1 MPGSNSL
8 KNSII
13 PNFVRRTAVGRAK
26 FSIIMLALIFV
37 LGFFLRVDVYKR
49 SSVGPFTPFTNINAF
64 HYYLAE
70 LVAKGGEIPA
80 VCYKIQYPEGF
91 EVFRKESV
99 VMEYFVGYLYRILGR
114 GADFAAFVRNF
125 VMIFGL
131 IPLFIVYALAMYIT
145 KNRLSAILAALF
157 YTVTPA
163 AVNRTIGLGFL
174 KEAFALPFIF
184 GNILFMTLAEDE
196 TGSLRRVYI
205 YSILSGICM
214 FIALAAWHFTQFYLM
229 AIFVFVAYRLIFLD
243 KRGTIAQYVS
253 LMVSAAAAG
262 VIIPYLREIPFLIS
276 SPMFLGI
283 AILPIFYVKKYSKNK
298 GMLVVLFVTITAA
311 LITGFSFLSKHFGIY
326 HHVYSLGMD
335 SLRFLGQKPLDP
347 NLLSSDSRMLWDVAH
362 SAPSLNEAVT
372 YFLPALIL
380 CLPLILNVAARSFR
394 NKNYP
399 AGGIDLLLYLLAA
412 FGVLYLFVN
421 RVMVF
426 TIFLIAIWAGGL
438 IVISP
443 STLLPSTGSPRRAR
457 DSAGL
462 RGTGRQKLWKTLSIA
477 LIVGVIMLEAAAVSR
492 ASAYIGDTVYIVDLL
507 NWIKAKTKE
516 SDVILAPP
524 RYSPEILAYTARAIN
539 LHAKLESKEIRDKT
553 MKWAETLFT
562 KGEEPLF
569 NLCREWGTTYF
580 VFPHGTYLAGGRS
593 SWRYITAHMEINE
606 DDIGFILE
614 ALPPESRDFKF
625 AHSGRQFSGT
635 MSAGFTKPA
644 LKHFELVYNNGYF
657 NVYKI
662 VP

>member
-13 PNFVRRTAVGRAK
+13 
-26 FSIIMLALIFV
+26 ILALIFI
-37 LGFFLRVDVYKR
+37 LGFLLRADVYKR
-49 SSVGPFTPFTNINAF
+49 SSIGPFTPFTNINAF
-64 HYYLAE
+64 HYYFAD
-70 LVAKGGEIPA
+70 LVAKGEKIPA

-99 VMEYFVGYLYRILGR
+99 VMEYFVGYLYRALGR
-114 GADFAAFVRNF
+114 GTDFDAFVRNF

-131 IPLFIVYALAMYIT
+131 IPLFIVYALTLHIT
-145 KNRLSAILAALF
+145 KDRFAAILAAIF

-184 GNILFMTLAEDE
+184 GNMLFMAFAEDE
-196 TGSLRRVYI
+196 TCSSRRVYI

-229 AIFVFVAYRLIFLD
+229 IALVFIAYRAILFD
-243 KRGTIAQYVS
+243 KRDTFVQYIA
-253 LMVSAAAAG
+253 LMVSSAAAG
-262 VIIPYLREIPFLIS
+262 IVIPYLREIPFLVS
-276 SPMFLGI
+276 SPMLLGF
-283 AILPIFYVKKYSKNK
+283 AILPVFCVKRYVINK
-298 GMLVVLFVTITAA
+298 GVRAVIFIASAFL
-311 LITGFSFLSKHFGIY
+311 LIAGFSFLSKHFGIY
-326 HHVYSLGMD
+326 YHVYSLGID
-335 SLRFLGQKPLDP
+335 SLRFMGQKPFNP

-362 SAPSLNEAVT
+362 SAPPLNEAVT

-380 CLPLILNVAARSFR
+380 GLPLILNIAIKSFR
-394 NKNYP
+394 NKSYSED
-399 AGGIDLLLYLLAA
+399 GIDLLLYLLIA

-438 IVISP
+438 IVIPP
-443 STLLPSTGSPRRAR
+443 STLLR
-457 DSAGL
+457 
-462 RGTGRQKLWKTLSIA
+462 TGRQRLWKSLSAVFIIGVIA
-477 LIVGVIMLEAAAVSR
+477 LQAAAVSR

-507 NWIKAKTKE
+507 NWIESNTEK

-524 RYSPEILAYTARAIN
+524 RYSPEILAYTGRAVN

-553 MKWAETLFT
+553 MQWAETLFT
-562 KGEEPLF
+562 KGEDPLF
-569 NLCREWGTTYF
+569 NLCREWGAAYF

-593 SWRYITAHMEINE
+593 SWRYITAHMEVDK

-614 ALPPESRDFKF
+614 ALPPDSQDFKF

-635 MSAGFTKPA
+635 MSAGFTKPS

-657 NVYKI
+657 NVYK
-662 VP
+662 VMP